1 MPDIHFGRPALL
13 VAAFLVAYPA
23 AADTCIAPVRPYL
36 PEDQQSVREYAD
48 LLRQDFELYVN
59 DVSQHFRCLDQ
70 ERARAFE
77 EAQEVTAD
85 YQRLMELTGQE

>member
-1 MPDIHFGRPALL
+1 MPDIHFDRSALL
-13 VAAFLVAYPA
+13 VAVSLVAQQA

-48 LLRQDFELYVN
+48 LLRQDFELYVL
-59 DVSQHFRCLDQ
+59 DVSQYFRCLDS

-85 YQRLMELTGQE
+85 YQRLMEVTGQ